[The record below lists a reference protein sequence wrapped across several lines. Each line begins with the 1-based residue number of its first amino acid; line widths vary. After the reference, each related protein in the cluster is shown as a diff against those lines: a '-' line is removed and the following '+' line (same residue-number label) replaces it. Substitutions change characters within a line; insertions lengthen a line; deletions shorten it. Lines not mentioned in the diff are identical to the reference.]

1 MKIKELI
8 EKLQQMPPDDNT
20 RLIGGIFVYDHALTY
35 NGVSHKPEKKQEE
48 SMKLLANKHDDEM
61 RYLVTSVTCKL
72 NLYADSGEVDYLHK
86 AIAVINGEIRKAEA
100 GKENG
105 H

>member
-8 EKLQQMPPDDNT
+8 EKLQQMPPDGNAEF
-20 RLIGGIFVYDHALTY
+20 ISGIFIY
-35 NGVSHKPEKKQEE
+35 NHTLIYNLVSHKPEKKQEE
-48 SMKLLANKHDDEM
+48 SMKMAANKHDDEM

-72 NLYADSGEVDYLHK
+72 NMYADSGEVDYLYK
-86 AIAVINGEIRKAEA
+86 AIAVINSEIEKAEA
-100 GKENG
+100 DTENG